1 MIRKLLFKIF
11 PPKIIRVPTGLKFLT
26 YSIYGKKYLK
36 IFDLENGADIC
47 FEVEAINYKN
57 SNLRD
62 SFHPEKM
69 FQPLL

>member
-1 MIRKLLFKIF
+1 MK
-11 PPKIIRVPTGLKFLT
+11 RVL
-26 YSIYGKKYLK
+26 SYGKKYLK

-47 FEVEAINYKN
+47 FEVDAINYKN